1 MREFPAS
8 NPFPDPARQDDLGP
22 GKIPDHLVD
31 QFFDGELSR
40 DESSRLFSALSADA
54 AAARDLVRTQR
65 AIDALRQPVRTPDLS
80 RAILARV
87 NERRPLLTRRSVRR
101 VHAGR
106 LAAALAFLGVVAG
119 AFLVQ
124 RFSPQVTR
132 LGPDQP
138 APLANL
144 SAGFAEDTAEALTTM
159 RLTAQ
164 AIGTTA
170 VSALPS
176 SGASEPAN
184 LRARL
189 IPDLAFPWRQQSGQ
203 PSDVAWIVPCGAA
216 PCEAPRST
224 PPGAFILIDVRA
236 DTATPQSGA
245 GRR

>member
-8 NPFPDPARQDDLGP
+8 NPPPDHRGHDLGP

-40 DESSRLFSALSADA
+40 NETSRLFSSLSADA
-54 AAARDLVRTQR
+54 EAARDLVRTQR
-65 AIDALRQPVRTPDLS
+65 AIDALRQPVRAPDLS
-80 RAILARV
+80 RAILAKV
-87 NERRPLLTRRSVRR
+87 NERRPLMTRRSVRR

-106 LAAALAFLGVVAG
+106 LMGALAFVGVVAG
-119 AFLVQ
+119 AFLLQ

-132 LGPDQP
+132 LGAEQP

-144 SAGFAEDTAEALTTM
+144 SAGFAEDTADALTTV

-170 VSALPS
+170 ASALPT
-176 SGASEPAN
+176 PAATDAT

-189 IPDLAFPWRQQSGQ
+189 VPDVAFPWRHRSAQ

-216 PCEAPRST
+216 PCEAPRNS

-236 DTATPQSGA
+236 DTANMQPGA
-245 GRR
+245 ERR